1 MKGLRYGMVAWTIA
15 LFCVSLPSAALD
27 PAACDAKFQTGEGGM
42 VGYWTFDDP
51 ADPTKADYGKF
62 NAANNGAIWT
72 PNGVA
77 GGAFYYD
84 AYSGSR
90 KKPPLSLETKPGK
103 GITATY
109 AVWFRHTGDEP
120 LEVGTHRLLQN
131 QYDPGNA
138 SLTVGKKP
146 DGTSWINFLACEPV
160 PPNQKPSCV
169 SLSATDE
176 THDYLWDN
184 RWHQATVVVRGK
196 KITTFELWLDGSLQS
211 ERTLQLPSWLPP
223 TDIAVGAVRELGNWL
238 AFVDEIAVFHRP
250 LTSDEVLDLYAS
262 SSAGSGYCGRTV
274 ELDGNAQ
281 SLGATVDIR
290 YGPAGLGDGDTFDA
304 GAAYQYRVNI
314 GGFSG
319 GWLTGPSTPVL
330 EIDENDEYAVQTM
343 AMDVTLPWTTSVDIR
358 FGTDND
364 GLLEG
369 GSFAVP
375 MGDYQYRVNA
385 CGLTG
390 PWKDFSVAASGDLV
404 VYSGS
409 DVAEIGVVSSDPT
422 ITVDVRYGE
431 DNDGLMDGDRFCAPS
446 PTTVQYRV
454 GAGGYSGNWLD
465 LEIAGDEVLLVTEGD
480 QYATVTVLDVPT
492 GGAVDIRYGEANDG
506 LGNGATFL
514 SPNMQDRQWRLCVSG
529 HCSGWIDYTV
539 SSPYQLSVSEGQA
552 YAEIGID
559 LSTAMGLSGAALYV
573 ADPSA
578 RIDIR
583 YGVSDLPHDAIV
595 TLPCTTVQWRLKT
608 EGGSLKGPW
617 TSHDVCGVGD
627 IVPIAGADAMELQF
641 NFDWTTSKYAKTAV
655 RYVRTVTNCNDTG
668 THCERLVAPCGTN
681 VQARPDLGNISP
693 PWLAAPVDC
702 GWDTWTWHM
711 GAETTDGA
719 PQ

>member
-27 PAACDAKFQTGEGGM
+27 PAACDAKFQTVEGGM
-42 VGYWTFDDP
+42 VGYWTFDDMT
-51 ADPTKADYGKF
+51 DPTAADYGSVHGT
-62 NAANNGAIWT
+62 NHGALWT
-72 PNGVA
+72 DLGAV
-77 GGAFYYD
+77 GGALDYD
-84 AYSGSR
+84 GHNHYVDLGTSIDVPAWSSYS
-90 KKPPLSLETKPGK
+90 
-103 GITATY
+103 I
-109 AVWFRHTGDEP
+109 AVWFLNDGDGEENRGYGSKIFAKETMFHNAAFALLPTYGNLIFQTYEAGDDRLSTAHPGGYNYWGDDTWHLAIIVKEGGSGELWIDGVLQDEQPLRVVHASSEP
-120 LEVGTHRLLQN
+120 LLLGYSSSSDGYSRVHWGGMIDEFAIFDRALTHEE
-131 QYDPGNA
+131 
-138 SLTVGKKP
+138 
-146 DGTSWINFLACEPV
+146 IN
-160 PPNQKPSCV
+160 
-169 SLSATDE
+169 
-176 THDYLWDN
+176 
-184 RWHQATVVVRGK
+184 
-196 KITTFELWLDGSLQS
+196 
-211 ERTLQLPSWLPP
+211 
-223 TDIAVGAVRELGNWL
+223 
-238 AFVDEIAVFHRP
+238 
-250 LTSDEVLDLYAS
+250 DLYAS
-262 SSAGSGYCGRTV
+262 SSAGAGYCGRTV
-274 ELDGNAQ
+274 ELDATAQ